1 MFGTSPW
8 ITTMTK
14 NGIWY
19 HRGFDSADIDRFISG
34 SESPQERAESV
45 GNKYGYSINRYPQKL
60 TEFKRGY
67 FDSLEIQRNK
77 RFASNA

>member
-45 GNKYGYSINRYPQKL
+45 GNKYGYSI
-60 TEFKRGY
+60 
-67 FDSLEIQRNK
+67 
-77 RFASNA
+77 